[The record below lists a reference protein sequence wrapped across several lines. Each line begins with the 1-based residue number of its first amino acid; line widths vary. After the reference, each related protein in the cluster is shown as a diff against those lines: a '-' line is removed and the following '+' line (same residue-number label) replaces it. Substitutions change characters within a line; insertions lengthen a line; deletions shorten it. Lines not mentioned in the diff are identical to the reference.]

1 MIGMVSLPLQESPN
15 LEFKTYIKIKR
26 SDNKTDK
33 RRCDLE
39 AKSED
44 GSTGLIL
51 AARLEMNKCVND
63 LILHHV
69 DVNATDLYG
78 KTALHW
84 ACEVNNS
91 KATELLLKN
100 GANKDSQNEREET
113 PLFLAAKEG
122 SKDCVHL
129 LLGHFAN
136 RELSDY
142 MDRLPRDIAAQ
153 KMHSDIV
160 ELLETTSNAHAVSAY
175 HDTSNYMSHQY
186 SKKMAANKKRSR
198 TSAPLGP
205 RGGLAQ
211 PHKKKRPNYGLAK
224 ACFITLHFKRTKN
237 QKSFQNDFYETI

>member
-1 MIGMVSLPLQESPN
+1 M
-15 LEFKTYIKIKR
+15 
-26 SDNKTDK
+26 
-33 RRCDLE
+33 
-39 AKSED
+39 
-44 GSTGLIL
+44 IL

-175 HDTSNYMSHQY
+175 HDSSNYMSHQY

-224 ACFITLHFKRTKN
+224 ECFKILT
-237 QKSFQNDFYETI
+237 